1 MDFSFDFVWERSP
14 EQVAGRIISPDVRL
28 FAANEAKRFM
38 DPYVPADTL
47 ALAQNTSV
55 YVQGD
60 EGVVEYHSPYAHY
73 QYVGQVDGPN
83 YPIKDGGFVT
93 GWYSPPHKTPTGR
106 SLNYSHFRHPLA
118 TSKWDKAMETA
129 RKGDLAQAVEN
140 YIKR

>member
-60 EGVVEYHSPYAHY
+60 EGIVEYHSPYAHY
-73 QYVGQVDGPN
+73 QYVGQDYGPN

-106 SLNYSHFRHPLA
+106 SMNHSHFRHPLA
-118 TSKWDKAMETA
+118 TSKWDRAMETA

>member
-73 QYVGQVDGPN
+73 QYVGEVMAGRAPKHYTGQPLI
-83 YPIKDGGFVT
+83 YHGGALR
-93 GWYSPPHKTPTGR
+93 GKQ
-106 SLNYSHFRHPLA
+106 
-118 TSKWDKAMETA
+118 WDKRMMADHGKEVEKDLEGYL
-129 RKGDLAQAVEN
+129 KGRG
-140 YIKR
+140 K

>member
-14 EQVAGRIISPDVRL
+14 EQVAGRIVSPDVRL

-38 DPYVPADTL
+38 DSYVPADTL

-60 EGVVEYHSPYAHY
+60 EGIVEYHSPYAHY
-73 QYVGQVDGPN
+73 QYVGQVYGPN

-106 SLNYSHFRHPLA
+106 SMNHSHFRHPLA
-118 TSKWDKAMETA
+118 TSKWDRAMETA